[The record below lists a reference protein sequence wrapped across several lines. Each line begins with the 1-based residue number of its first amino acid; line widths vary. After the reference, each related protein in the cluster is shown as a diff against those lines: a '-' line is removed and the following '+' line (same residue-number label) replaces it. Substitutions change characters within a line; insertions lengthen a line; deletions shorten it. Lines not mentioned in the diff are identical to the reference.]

1 MKTDARVR
9 YTKMRIRKAFL
20 ECIERKSLN
29 KITVKEIC
37 DIAEINRATFYT
49 HYHDPFDLLDKLEE
63 ETLQGLREFI
73 SDSGQNK
80 EHLLYAMISAMK
92 NGDRAAV
99 LFTSPHA
106 DPGFAAKIGSLY
118 HELLISDVASRMPG
132 LTEQQQND
140 VYFFLAGGC
149 GNLIS
154 RWIEGGMQTPTETLA
169 EDMKALCEAFS
180 EAYMSRVIT
189 A

>member
-9 YTKMRIRKAFL
+9 YTKMQIKNAFL
-20 ECIERKSLN
+20 QCIEKKPLN

-63 ETLQGLREFI
+63 EVLQDLRNLV
-73 SDSGQNK
+73 SGSAQNG
-80 EHLLYAMISAMK
+80 EHLLSALIRAMK
-92 NGDRAAV
+92 SSDNPV
-99 LFTSPHA
+99 TLFTSPHA
-106 DPGFAAKIGSLY
+106 DPGFSAKIGSLY
-118 HELLISDVASRMPG
+118 HELLIANVASLLPG
-132 LTEQQQND
+132 LTEQQQNT

-154 RWIEGGMQTPTETLA
+154 RWIDDGMRTPAESLA
-169 EDMKALCEAFS
+169 LEIDALCVAFAK
-180 EAYMSRVIT
+180 AYMSQF
-189 A
+189 APA